1 MVRLLE
7 NKLRNYYRPYI
18 TDAELE
24 MLLDG
29 TSDSRY
35 GRVKR
40 LLAQGKLLHIRRGL
54 YCLTEMMGYLTKPHP
69 FELAQHIYAPSYISL
84 ESALAYYKLIPE
96 AVYTIT
102 SVCAKRSKEV
112 HTPLGIFSY
121 LHLPL
126 ENFYTEV
133 VLIAANNYR
142 FFMAKPWKAICDYV
156 FCYKKDWDN
165 LEPLLESLRINR
177 EELPMLRDEEIELLE
192 EYYHHSRLSRFL
204 KGIKQD
210 LSRGIN

>member
-84 ESALAYYKLIPE
+84 GISTCLSQ
-96 AVYTIT
+96 VD
-102 SVCAKRSKEV
+102 SRS
-112 HTPLGIFSY
+112 
-121 LHLPL
+121 
-126 ENFYTEV
+126 
-133 VLIAANNYR
+133 
-142 FFMAKPWKAICDYV
+142 
-156 FCYKKDWDN
+156 
-165 LEPLLESLRINR
+165 SL
-177 EELPMLRDEEIELLE
+177 
-192 EYYHHSRLSRFL
+192 YHYQRMR
-204 KGIKQD
+204 QTV
-210 LSRGIN
+210 